1 MPGGN
6 LFQETPM
13 FLDHQRL
20 DLFDKMLFEKAE
32 IRPPMRRPL
41 GMPNEACLLYIVKG
55 ANDVISPTQAE
66 LVLEKQAL
74 MMKCDNYIYEMLP
87 SQNAKTYEAVAVHF
101 YPEVLK
107 KVFENDLP
115 AFLKGEPQEPPKNSM
130 IKIKVDRLLEKYF
143 DSILFY
149 FANPELASEELL
161 ILKVRELFLLLEKT
175 DSRQLK
181 EIINSLFTPQIYSFR
196 EVIERHLYSHV
207 TNVELAE
214 LTHLSLSSFKRE
226 FKRIYGES
234 PRRYLRKQKL
244 KRAAE
249 LLKVSE
255 MNVTQIAFECGFKD
269 LAHFSIA
276 FKDTYGC
283 APSQYK

>member
-1 MPGGN
+1 
-6 LFQETPM
+6 M

-20 DLFDKMLFEKAE
+20 DLFDKMLFEKAK
-32 IRPPMRRPL
+32 IRPPMRKPL
-41 GMPNEACLLYIVKG
+41 AMPNEACLLYIVKG
-55 ANDVISPTQAE
+55 ANDVISPTQAA
-66 LVLEKQAL
+66 LVKEKQAL
-74 MMKCDNYIYEMLP
+74 MMKCDNYVYEMLP
-87 SQNAKTYEAVAVHF
+87 AQKTNTYEAVAVHF

-115 AFLKGEPQEPPKNSM
+115 TFLKEDQKEPPKNAM
-130 IKIKVDRLLEKYF
+130 IKFKVDRLLEKYF

-161 ILKVRELFLLLEKT
+161 ILKVKELFLLLEKT
-175 DSRQLK
+175 DSQQLK
-181 EIINSLFTPQIYSFR
+181 EIINSLFTPKTYTFK
-196 EVIERHLYSHV
+196 EVIEGHLYRNT
-207 TNVELAE
+207 TNAELAE

-234 PRRYLRKQKL
+234 PRRYLRSQKL

-249 LLKVSE
+249 LLKVSA

-283 APSQYK
+283 APSLYRSSSG